1 MTLELPTA
9 RLPSLAEMGAA
20 MDRHAWTNAFVC
32 TIFAVTGPVAIVLTV
47 AAAGGLSKTIMDN
60 WIFAAFGVGGLLT
73 VLCSLYY
80 RQPLALAWT
89 MPGSALLITALDHL
103 SFAEAVGAF
112 LVTGVCMVL
121 LGVSGLVAKLME
133 RIPVGVAMGMVA
145 GVFLSFGIDLVTGFQ
160 DSPALSIAMVAA
172 FLLFTAIAALRRVV
186 PPLLAAL
193 IAGVIAAGVLG
204 DVPTF
209 PAGAD
214 WVIRPTIVIPVFSL
228 PAMLELVV
236 PLMISVLAV
245 QNLQG
250 FTVLREA
257 GHPAPASALTVACG
271 YGTLAMGIFGS
282 VPTCV
287 TGPANAFLVSSG
299 KREHQYMGG
308 ILFGLMFAG
317 VGILA
322 PLLTQVATT
331 MPRVFIT
338 ALGGL
343 AMLPVLINA
352 FRAAFGGGADGGK
365 PGLGPLVSFVV
376 TLSEITLFN
385 IGAPFWGIV
394 FGFAV
399 HLGLDRR
406 G

>member
-1 MTLELPTA
+1 VTLELPTA
-9 RLPSLAEMGAA
+9 RLPSLTEMKAA
-20 MDRHAWTNAFVC
+20 ADRHAWTNAFVC
-32 TIFAVTGPVAIVLTV
+32 TIFAVTGPVAIILTV
-47 AAAGGLSKTIMDN
+47 ASAGGLSKAVIDN
-60 WIFAAFGVGGLLT
+60 WIFGAFFVGGALT
-73 VLCSLYY
+73 VLCSLFY

-112 LVTGVCMVL
+112 LVTGVAMVL
-121 LGVSGLVAKLME
+121 LGVSGLVAKLMD

-145 GVFLSFGIDLVTGFQ
+145 GVFLSFGIDLVTGFR
-160 DSPALSIAMVAA
+160 DSPFLSIAMVGA
-172 FLLFTAIAALRRVV
+172 FVVFTAIPTLRRVV

-193 IAGVIAAGVLG
+193 LAGAVAAGFLG
-204 DVPTF
+204 QVPTF
-209 PAGAD
+209 PVGAD
-214 WVIRPTIVIPVFSL
+214 WVIRPSIVVPVFSV

-257 GHPAPASALTVACG
+257 GHPAPTSALTVACG
-271 YGTLAMGIFGS
+271 YGSLAMGILGS

-299 KREHQYMGG
+299 KREYQYMGG
-308 ILFGLMFAG
+308 ILFGLMFAA
-317 VGILA
+317 VGIVA

-352 FRAAFGGGADGGK
+352 FRAAFGASAAPGA
-365 PGLGPLVSFVV
+365 LGQLVSFVV
-376 TLSEITLFN
+376 TLSGITLFN

-399 HLGLDRR
+399 HVGLDRR